1 MSNPILPGDASLDK
15 QASFLLSRG
24 YRLLATGARS
34 QCFRKAE
41 ELERTQG
48 LLSWTITPFAPDKS
62 VWGLFT
68 REGRR

>member
-1 MSNPILPGDASLDK
+1 MIDILPGNAPLDK
-15 QASFLLSRG
+15 QASNLLSTG
-24 YRLLATGARS
+24 FRLLATGARS

-41 ELERTQG
+41 EMERTQG
-48 LLSWTITPFAPDKS
+48 LLSWAIAPFSPDKS